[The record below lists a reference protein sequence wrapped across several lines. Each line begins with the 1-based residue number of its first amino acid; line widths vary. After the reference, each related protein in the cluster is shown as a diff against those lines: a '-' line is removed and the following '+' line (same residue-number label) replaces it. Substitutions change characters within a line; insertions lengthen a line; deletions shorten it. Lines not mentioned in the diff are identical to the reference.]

1 MPRPRKFRRI
11 SNFPDVTFYKPAGVP
26 LFNLKEVNLLLEE
39 FEALKLKDYNN
50 YNDQEAARKLNVSQ
64 PTFNRIY
71 NEAKRKLV
79 SAIVEGA
86 AIKIEGGNFILE
98 KKEDNKNNE

>member
-11 SNFPDVTFYKPAGVP
+11 SNLPDVTYYKPAGVP
-26 LFNLKEVNLLLEE
+26 LFNLTEVNLFVEE
-39 FEALKLKDYNN
+39 FEALKLKDYYN
-50 YNDQEAARKLNVSQ
+50 YSDLEASEKLNVSQ

-79 SAIVEGA
+79 RAFVEGA
-86 AIKIEGGNFILE
+86 AIRIEGGDFVIDENE
-98 KKEDNKNNE
+98 KKKE